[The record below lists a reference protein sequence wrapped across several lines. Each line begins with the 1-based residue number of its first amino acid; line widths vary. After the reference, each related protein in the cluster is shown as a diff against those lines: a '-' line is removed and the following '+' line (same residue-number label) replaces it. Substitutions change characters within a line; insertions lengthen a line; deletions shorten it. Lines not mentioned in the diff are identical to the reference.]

1 MVFPLVPSTHADTR
15 WIYPC
20 IYTVIRLHP
29 VPQGRS
35 TYFEWVS
42 YQDLFCSC
50 WFEILLV
57 GSRPLF
63 PDDHASLVLF
73 CFCIDIVQ
81 FSLFFSSF
89 SLLSSTLFDL
99 CPNAIGSSVQ
109 GIFSWRFSCSS
120 PLLPC
125 NHLHA
130 TIYVFVVRARA
141 SFRHQVDCGCP
152 LIIPSAEG
160 SVTANE
166 VFPGKRAYFQV
177 FLITTVGWIV
187 YAQAD
192 DGWRIFLLY
201 MTIPLMSIFLAGS
214 RDRVK

>member
-1 MVFPLVPSTHADTR
+1 MVFPLVPTQADTR

-35 TYFEWVS
+35 TYFEWVF

-89 SLLSSTLFDL
+89 SLLSSSKCSNMIFF
-99 CPNAIGSSVQ
+99 GSTKSFPSV
-109 GIFSWRFSCSS
+109 SSCRSCSDLRCPIRSSFS
-120 PLLPC
+120 PVWFVPKC
-125 NHLHA
+125 NW
-130 TIYVFVVRARA
+130 I
-141 SFRHQVDCGCP
+141 FRTRH
-152 LIIPSAEG
+152 
-160 SVTANE
+160 
-166 VFPGKRAYFQV
+166 
-177 FLITTVGWIV
+177 
-187 YAQAD
+187 
-192 DGWRIFLLY
+192 
-201 MTIPLMSIFLAGS
+201 IFLALFL
-214 RDRVK
+214 